1 MINKQKGRVQLI
13 RQGGLFIL
21 YSHGLDI
28 STTGK
33 TEAEA
38 RDRFQTILDEC
49 TKAGVT
55 KSGIY
60 GTMFSLGWTQRLQRW
75 SPPSPGK

>member
-1 MINKQKGRVQLI
+1 MQLI

-21 YSHGLDI
+21 YSHGLDM

-38 RDRFQTILDEC
+38 RDRFQSIIDEC
-49 TKAGVT
+49 TKAGVS
-55 KSGIY
+55 KSGVC
-60 GTMFSLGWTQRLQRW
+60 GVLMGLGWTQRAQRW
-75 SPPSPGK
+75 SPPNAH

>member
-1 MINKQKGRVQLI
+1 VIDVSKGKMQLI

-33 TEAEA
+33 TEQEA
-38 RDRFQTILDEC
+38 RGRFQIIIDEC
-49 TKAGVT
+49 TKAGVS
-55 KSGIY
+55 KAGVC
-60 GTMFSLGWTQRLQRW
+60 GVLMSLGWTQRAQRW
-75 SPPSPGK
+75 SPPSTR